1 MNSSQKLTNTDV
13 KKLNK
18 NRIFRL
24 IYSSDKLSRQEI
36 ADQLGLSL
44 PTVNQNLKMLMEEGL
59 IEYVGNFTSTGGRRA
74 QAITINNNA
83 RKAVS
88 VNIRADHI
96 NVDIVGLKGQIIY
109 SMTVKAHFNKNSAY
123 IEKLADAVRHAAAY
137 AGADEKDILGVGI
150 TVPGVLNEDKQ
161 ILISAPPLKVKNY
174 NLTKLIAAIGYP
186 AIVMNDARAE
196 AYADHWFNGKPED
209 EKIYIMLGE
218 GVGGAYINA
227 SAIRSGVHNRGGEF
241 GHMVIHPGGKQCL
254 CGKKG
259 CLEAY
264 VSEKVLSSELNTSLE
279 DFFAL
284 AEQGKSDNVKIL
296 DEYMDNLALGINN
309 IYTMMDCNIVIGGTV
324 APYLKKYEDNIKE
337 RLINDYSFDT
347 DAEYLRI
354 ADGVRRR
361 AELGAALSFVA
372 GFIDGVE

>member
-24 IYSSDKLSRQEI
+24 IYSSDKISRQEI

-83 RKAVS
+83 RKVVS

-241 GHMVIHPGGKQCL
+241 GHMVIHPCGKQCL
-254 CGKKG
+254 CGKNG